1 MRVYFVGSHA
11 TGKTTLCR
19 YVSRRYGLPM
29 ISEMARAV
37 LAEMETSLDALR
49 TDMDLVAEYQERVFA
64 RQVEVERIHQGR
76 FVSDRAF
83 DNLAY
88 AAEHTTVSA
97 EMLGDP
103 AFAEYMRWVSAGVVF
118 FLRPH
123 QSLLRE
129 DGTRAGVIWD
139 SVLRIDGMIKLM
151 LEQYRVSYLPIES
164 VSMQERVRA
173 VEFVLSRAGLHEVT
187 ARRPGP
193 PLPRVETQRP
203 LFAERPGHAPN
214 IEDPEAHAAQSA
226 IVHAAALAETSAATL
241 LPSPSSSPSK
251 ASVIPASP
259 SPAVPS
265 LPSVPQLPG
274 SAAPSVPTAIPSA
287 APSLEDSVQ
296 LAANLSIE
304 TWPHSLRHSRDR
316 EI

>member
-37 LAEMETSLDALR
+37 LAEMETSLETLR

-64 RQVEVERIHQGR
+64 RQVEVERLHQGR

-103 AFAEYMRWVSAGVVF
+103 AFTEYMRWVNAGVVF

-123 QSLLRE
+123 PSLLRE
-129 DGTRAGVIWD
+129 DGTRAGVSWD

-173 VEFVLSRAGLHEVT
+173 VEFVLARCGLQEVT
-187 ARRPGP
+187 TRRPHP
-193 PLPRVETQRP
+193 ALPRVETQRP
-203 LFAERPGHAPN
+203 LFTDRRVPQVNIERPADH
-214 IEDPEAHAAQSA
+214 EAALNSAIAHDLAATELAHRDGA
-226 IVHAAALAETSAATL
+226 IVHEAAMAETSAAN
-241 LPSPSSSPSK
+241 
-251 ASVIPASP
+251 V
-259 SPAVPS
+259 
-265 LPSVPQLPG
+265 LPG
-274 SAAPSVPTAIPSA
+274 RGAKPDGRPELKTDAKPDDDQVS
-287 APSLEDSVQ
+287 
-296 LAANLSIE
+296 ANLSLE
-304 TWPHSLRHSRDR
+304 SWPLSLRQMRDR